1 MSRASV
7 MQDYLLSNDYFRLPL
22 AVQNEP
28 SALPQ
33 EALAVLWRVQQGFL
47 EAAFEAV
54 ETDYGDVSGYLL
66 QGLGIDATARRR
78 LAEFY
83 LDA

>member
-1 MSRASV
+1 

-28 SALPQ
+28 STLPK

-54 ETDYGDVSGYLL
+54 ETDYGDVSAYLL
-66 QGLGIDATARRR
+66 QGLGIDTTARRR
-78 LAEFY
+78 LAELY